1 MLNMNITHSFPITSD
16 DALGT
21 HNDDAQLE
29 RAVNSLM
36 MVMALE
42 NSGMFEDLAQVTPEF
57 DELENELASLQ
68 MNELRTAYERVEQTE
83 IALDAALALANANA
97 ETELQ
102 SARGAVE
109 EIAREINRLC
119 DEATAL
125 ENEFEPQ
132 YQQLAQAMET
142 ERQRATELRNKATGL
157 NLEARSQF
165 ESKVELVLQAR
176 LQPVEQQYAALEA
189 ERSARRHPLE
199 EQIAA
204 LESQK
209 REREQELE
217 RVTNGQSETQQ
228 RALALR
234 EGHADEG
241 AALYNAVRELLAARE
256 HFGAYVE
263 RVEKNLD
270 ARFRIKEIA
279 KRHTHFVERA
289 RLELD
294 APINAQGALARA
306 KEGEI
311 QDAERLLELALRGSL
326 DESKANEIR
335 QEIARAEYAIL
346 VKTWEQDL
354 IRRAPQLNGMNV
366 VNRYKENIA
375 AKSREVGYASLS
387 RDLARAVAHAEKTAG
402 QGVAARRRALEA
414 HAAQYINS
422 QNKFFSAQVMPDS
435 GRVMIAVKKN
445 GVWLRH
451 ALCQMVQADASY
463 EIKTNYYEHKTAL
476 DDQAEWD
483 TRRARL
489 ERRLPSLL
497 NEEGETETTQGMTR

>member
-1 MLNMNITHSFPITSD
+1 MLDMNLTHSFPNTHN

-21 HNDDAQLE
+21 YQDDAQLE

-36 MVMALE
+36 MVLALE
-42 NSGMFEDLAQVTPEF
+42 NSGMFEDVAQVTPEF
-57 DELENELASLQ
+57 DELEHELAKLQ
-68 MNELRTAYERVEQTE
+68 MNELRAAYEHVEQTE
-83 IALDAALALANANA
+83 LALDAALAVANANA

-102 SARGAVE
+102 AARDAVE
-109 EIAREINRLC
+109 EIAREINRLR
-119 DEATAL
+119 DETITL

-132 YQQLAQAMET
+132 YQQLAQAMGA
-142 ERQRATELRNKATGL
+142 ERQRAAELRNKATGL
-157 NLEARSQF
+157 NPEARSQF

-176 LQPVEQQYAALEA
+176 LQPFEQQFAALEA

-228 RALALR
+228 RALAMR
-234 EGHADEG
+234 EGHAEEG
-241 AALYNAVRELLAARE
+241 AALYNAVRELLTARE
-256 HFGAYVE
+256 HFGAHVE

-270 ARFRIKEIA
+270 ARFRMKEIA
-279 KRHTHFVERA
+279 KRRAQFVERA

-311 QDAERLLELALRGSL
+311 QDAGRLLQLALRGGL
-326 DESKANEIR
+326 DETKANEIR
-335 QEIARAEYAIL
+335 QEIARAEYAVL
-346 VKTWEQDL
+346 VKTWEHDL
-354 IRRAPQLNGMNV
+354 LRRAPQLNGMGT

-375 AKSREVGYASLS
+375 AKSRETGYASLS
-387 RDLARAVAHAEKTAG
+387 RDLARAIAHAEKIAG
-402 QGVAARRRALEA
+402 QGVAARRRTLEA
-414 HAAQYINS
+414 HAAQYVNS

-451 ALCQMVQADASY
+451 ALCQMVQADGSH

-489 ERRLPSLL
+489 EKRLQHLL
-497 NEEGETETTQGMTR
+497 AGQGEETLQ

>member
-1 MLNMNITHSFPITSD
+1 MLEMNLTQTIPSANSD
-16 DALGT
+16 AFGT
-21 HNDDAQLE
+21 HQDDAQLE

-42 NSGMFEDLAQVTPEF
+42 NSGMFDDVALMTPEF
-57 DELENELASLQ
+57 DELETELAVLQ
-68 MNELRTAYERVEQTE
+68 MNELRAAYERVAQTE
-83 IALDAALALANANA
+83 IALDAVLAVANANA

-102 SARGAVE
+102 IARGAAE
-109 EIAREINRLC
+109 EIAREINRLR
-119 DEATAL
+119 DETTAL
-125 ENEFEPQ
+125 ENVFEPQ
-132 YQQLAQAMET
+132 YQQLAQAMDA
-142 ERQRATELRNKATGL
+142 ERQRAAELRNKATGL
-157 NLEARSQF
+157 NPEARSQF

-176 LQPVEQQYAALEA
+176 LQPFEQQYAALEA
-189 ERSARRHPLE
+189 ERSARRQPLE
-199 EQIAA
+199 EQISA
-204 LESQK
+204 LESQ
-209 REREQELE
+209 RLEREQEME

-228 RALALR
+228 RVLAMC
-234 EGHADEG
+234 EGQAEEG

-256 HFGAYVE
+256 HFGAHVE

-270 ARFRIKEIA
+270 ARFRIKEIT
-279 KRHTHFVERA
+279 KRHTDFVERA

-294 APINAQGALARA
+294 APINAAGALARA
-306 KEGEI
+306 KDGEI
-311 QDAERLLELALRGSL
+311 HDAERLLELALRGGL

-335 QEIARAEYAIL
+335 QEIARAEYAVL

-354 IRRAPQLNGMNV
+354 IRRASQLNGMNA

-375 AKSREVGYASLS
+375 AKSRELGYASLS
-387 RDLARAVAHAEKTAG
+387 RDLARAVAHAEKIAG

-451 ALCQMVQADASY
+451 ALCQTVEADGGY

-489 ERRLPSLL
+489 EKRLQNLL
-497 NEEGETETTQGMTR
+497 VRQGEETVQ

>member
-1 MLNMNITHSFPITSD
+1 MLDVNIAQSFPLANHDAFGTHQD
-16 DALGT
+16 DAL
-21 HNDDAQLE
+21 LE

-42 NSGMFEDLAQVTPEF
+42 NSGMFDDVAQVTPEF
-57 DELENELASLQ
+57 DELENELAALQ
-68 MNELRTAYERVEQTE
+68 MNELRVAYERVEQTE

-102 SARGAVE
+102 AARGAVE
-109 EIAREINRLC
+109 EIAREINHLS
-119 DEATAL
+119 DETIAL
-125 ENEFEPQ
+125 ENEFEPH
-132 YQQLAQAMET
+132 YQQLAQTMDA
-142 ERQRATELRNKATGL
+142 ERQRATELKNKAKGL
-157 NLEARSQF
+157 NPEARSQF

-176 LQPVEQQYAALEA
+176 LHPIEQQYAALEA
-189 ERSARRHPLE
+189 ERSARRQPLE

-204 LESQK
+204 LESRK
-209 REREQELE
+209 REREQEWE
-217 RVTNGQSETQQ
+217 RVTNGQSELQQ
-228 RALALR
+228 RALAMR
-234 EGHADEG
+234 EGRAEEG
-241 AALYNAVRELLAARE
+241 ATLYNAVRELLAERE
-256 HFGAYVE
+256 HFGAHVE

-279 KRHTHFVERA
+279 KRHASFVERA

-294 APINAQGALARA
+294 APINADGALARA

-311 QDAERLLELALRGSL
+311 HDAERLLQLALRGGL
-326 DESKANEIR
+326 DEGKAKEIR
-335 QEIARAEYAIL
+335 QEIARAEYEIL
-346 VKTWEQDL
+346 VKTWEHDL
-354 IRRAPQLNGMNV
+354 TRRAPQLNGMNT

-375 AKSREVGYASLS
+375 TKSRETGYASLS
-387 RDLARAVAHAEKTAG
+387 RDLTRAVAHAEKIAG

-451 ALCQMVQADASY
+451 ALCQMVEVDGGY

-483 TRRARL
+483 TRRERL
-489 ERRLPSLL
+489 ERRLQHLL
-497 NEEGETETTQGMTR
+497 AGHGEETVQQA

>member
-1 MLNMNITHSFPITSD
+1 
-16 DALGT
+16 
-21 HNDDAQLE
+21 
-29 RAVNSLM
+29 
-36 MVMALE
+36 
-42 NSGMFEDLAQVTPEF
+42 MFEDVAQVTPEF
-57 DELENELASLQ
+57 DELEHELAALQ
-68 MNELRTAYERVEQTE
+68 MNELRAAYERVEQSE
-83 IALDAALALANANA
+83 IALNAALAVANANA

-102 SARGAVE
+102 SARDAVE
-109 EIAREINRLC
+109 EIAREINRLR
-119 DEATAL
+119 DDTTAL

-132 YQQLAQAMET
+132 YQQLAQAMEA
-142 ERQRATELRNKATGL
+142 ERQRAAELRNKATGL
-157 NLEARSQF
+157 NPEARSQF

-176 LQPVEQQYAALEA
+176 LHPFEQQYAALEA
-189 ERSARRHPLE
+189 ERSARRQPLE

-217 RVTNGQSETQQ
+217 RVTNGQSEAQN
-228 RALALR
+228 RALAIR
-234 EGHADEG
+234 EGQAEEG

-256 HFGAYVE
+256 HFGAHVE

-270 ARFRIKEIA
+270 ARFRIKEIS
-279 KRHTHFVERA
+279 KRHLHFVERA

-294 APINAQGALARA
+294 APINAAGALARA

-311 QDAERLLELALRGSL
+311 QDAERLLQFALRGGL

-335 QEIARAEYAIL
+335 QEIARAKYAVL
-346 VKTWEQDL
+346 VKTWEHDL
-354 IRRAPQLNGMNV
+354 IRRASQLNGMNV

-375 AKSREVGYASLS
+375 AKCRETGYASLS
-387 RDLARAVAHAEKTAG
+387 RDLARAVAHAEKIAG
-402 QGVAARRRALEA
+402 QGVAARRRTLEA

-422 QNKFFSAQVMPDS
+422 QNKFFSAQLMPDS

-451 ALCQMVQADASY
+451 ALCQMVQADSGY

-489 ERRLPSLL
+489 EKRLPLSS
-497 NEEGETETTQGMTR
+497 NQADETETV

>member
-1 MLNMNITHSFPITSD
+1 MLDMNPTHSLPIANNNAFETHQG
-16 DALGT
+16 DAS
-21 HNDDAQLE
+21 LE

-36 MVMALE
+36 MIMALE
-42 NSGMFEDLAQVTPEF
+42 NTGMFEDVAQVTPEF
-57 DELENELASLQ
+57 DELETELAALQ
-68 MNELRTAYERVEQTE
+68 MNELRAAYEHVEQTE
-83 IALDAALALANANA
+83 IGLDAAFAVANANA

-102 SARGAVE
+102 AARDAVE
-109 EIAREINRLC
+109 EIAREINRMRE
-119 DEATAL
+119 EAAAL
-125 ENEFEPQ
+125 ENEFEPH
-132 YQQLAQAMET
+132 YQQLAQAMDA
-142 ERQRATELRNKATGL
+142 ERQRAAELRNKATGL
-157 NLEARSQF
+157 NPEARSQF
-165 ESKVELVLQAR
+165 ETKVELVLQAR
-176 LQPVEQQYAALEA
+176 LQPIEQKYAAKET
-189 ERSARRHPLE
+189 ERSARRQPLE

-217 RVTNGQSETQQ
+217 RVTNGQSEAQQ
-228 RALALR
+228 RALAMR

-241 AALYNAVRELLAARE
+241 AALFNAVRELLAARE
-256 HFGAYVE
+256 HFGAHVE

-270 ARFRIKEIA
+270 SRFRIKEIA
-279 KRHTHFVERA
+279 KRHAHFVERA

-294 APINAQGALARA
+294 APINAAGALARA
-306 KEGEI
+306 KEGELH
-311 QDAERLLELALRGSL
+311 DAERLLELALRGGL

-335 QEIARAEYAIL
+335 QEIARAEYAVL
-346 VKTWEQDL
+346 VKTWEHDL
-354 IRRAPQLNGMNV
+354 IRRAPRLNGMNV

-375 AKSREVGYASLS
+375 AKSSEQGYASLS
-387 RDLARAVAHAEKTAG
+387 RDLTRAIANAEKIAG
-402 QGVAARRRALEA
+402 QGVVARRRVLEA

-422 QNKFFSAQVMPDS
+422 QNKFFSAQLMPDS

-451 ALCQMVQADASY
+451 ALCQMVQADGGY

>member
-1 MLNMNITHSFPITSD
+1 MLDMNLTHSFPIANND
-16 DALGT
+16 PLGT
-21 HNDDAQLE
+21 HQDDARLE

-42 NSGMFEDLAQVTPEF
+42 NSGMFEDVAEVTPAF
-57 DELENELASLQ
+57 DELENELATLQ
-68 MNELRTAYERVEQTE
+68 MNELRDAYERVEQTE
-83 IALDAALALANANA
+83 LALDAALAMANANA
-97 ETELQ
+97 EAELQ
-102 SARGAVE
+102 AARDAVE
-109 EIAREINRLC
+109 ENTRDINRLR
-119 DEATAL
+119 DETAAL

-132 YQQLAQAMET
+132 YQQIAQAIDA
-142 ERQRATELRNKATGL
+142 ERQRAAELRNKATGL
-157 NLEARSQF
+157 NPEARSQF

-176 LQPVEQQYAALEA
+176 LQPFEQQYATIEA
-189 ERSARRHPLE
+189 ERSRRRQPLE
-199 EQIAA
+199 EQIAV
-204 LESQK
+204 LESKK

-217 RVTNGQSETQQ
+217 RVTNGQSEAQQ
-228 RALALR
+228 RALTIG
-234 EGHADEG
+234 EGHAEEG

-256 HFGAYVE
+256 YFGAHVE

-270 ARFRIKEIA
+270 ARFRMKEIA
-279 KRHTHFVERA
+279 KRHAHFVERA

-294 APINAQGALARA
+294 APINAAGALARA
-306 KEGEI
+306 KDGEI
-311 QDAERLLELALRGSL
+311 QDAERLLQLALRGGL
-326 DESKANEIR
+326 DEGKANEIR
-335 QEIARAEYAIL
+335 QEIARAEYAVL
-346 VKTWEQDL
+346 VRTWEHDL

-375 AKSREVGYASLS
+375 AKSRENGYASLS
-387 RDLARAVAHAEKTAG
+387 RDLSRAVAHAEKIAG
-402 QGVAARRRALEA
+402 QGVAPRRRALEA

-451 ALCQMVQADASY
+451 ALCQMVEADSDY

-497 NEEGETETTQGMTR
+497 NEQGETETTQGMTS